1 MAQHSATWTHSTL
14 TTITSATC
22 PVTGSSAKSRV
33 PSRASFDSATPAFYR
48 CGGEELLRRT
58 DAALYVARAR
68 GRNRVAIEAEA

>member
-1 MAQHSATWTHSTL
+1 
-14 TTITSATC
+14 
-22 PVTGSSAKSRV
+22 VTGSSAKSRV